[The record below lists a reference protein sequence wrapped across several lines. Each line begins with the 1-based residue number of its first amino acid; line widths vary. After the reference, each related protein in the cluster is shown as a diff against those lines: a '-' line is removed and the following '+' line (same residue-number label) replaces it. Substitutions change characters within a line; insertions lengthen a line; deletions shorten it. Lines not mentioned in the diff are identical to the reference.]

1 MGPRHSRGPS
11 ARPGTTLST
20 RPQTRRMSFST
31 RLRRGRSSARGA
43 EAGACDT
50 AVGGGIEMETVEPKG
65 VAAQVAE
72 QALVFRSN
80 ASVLH
85 PCFDCD
91 AACLMLEEPNNSR
104 VISSSE

>member
-1 MGPRHSRGPS
+1 
-11 ARPGTTLST
+11 
-20 RPQTRRMSFST
+20 
-31 RLRRGRSSARGA
+31 
-43 EAGACDT
+43 
-50 AVGGGIEMETVEPKG
+50 METVEPKG